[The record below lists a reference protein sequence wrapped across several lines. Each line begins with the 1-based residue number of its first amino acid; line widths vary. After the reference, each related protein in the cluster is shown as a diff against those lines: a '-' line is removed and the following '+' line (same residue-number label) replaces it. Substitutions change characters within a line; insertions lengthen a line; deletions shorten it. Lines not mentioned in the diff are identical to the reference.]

1 MTRCS
6 PGWQATSSPRS
17 FMARDRGP
25 NSGDGSLQPTH
36 AGLRGGRS
44 CRHSTA
50 LRPSMGFK
58 GADPNL
64 APDTL
69 AHRLGP
75 LPRESDL
82 PSVAP
87 ARNPWYPIG
96 TCHGHGEALGCP
108 WRSGNRGRVTSC
120 RLEAPPPTEGAIGEG
135 RFRVRS
141 APPRGQPAYVVGVDR
156 SAANSCQAALSWRA
170 PAASSAPSPHHLVE
184 PVPSRPHLRRQ
195 ALLVLPVVGRCIGC
209 YDILR
214 HLRMNEGGHTPVFA
228 PVGRARCCS
237 SGGRRQPG
245 RSGPDN
251 CHRRIGGRRRRE
263 LHQRL

>member
-1 MTRCS
+1 MSTPASIIPLAMGRGRLGDG
-6 PGWQATSSPRS
+6 PPVIEELVLRADRDILADGHL
-17 FMARDRGP
+17 MARDRGP

-141 APPRGQPAYVVGVDR
+141 APPQG
-156 SAANSCQAALSWRA
+156 AARVC
-170 PAASSAPSPHHLVE
+170 
-184 PVPSRPHLRRQ
+184 
-195 ALLVLPVVGRCIGC
+195 
-209 YDILR
+209 
-214 HLRMNEGGHTPVFA
+214 
-228 PVGRARCCS
+228 
-237 SGGRRQPG
+237 G
-245 RSGPDN
+245 RSGPLGGQLLPG
-251 CHRRIGGRRRRE
+251 CVVLVRTRRVECALAPPSRRTGP
-263 LHQRL
+263 

>member
-17 FMARDRGP
+17 VMARDRGP

-36 AGLRGGRS
+36 DGLRGGRS

-50 LRPSMGFK
+50 SRPSMGFK

-108 WRSGNRGRVTSC
+108 WRSGNRGRGMSC

-141 APPRGQPAYVVGVDR
+141 APPQG
-156 SAANSCQAALSWRA
+156 AARVC
-170 PAASSAPSPHHLVE
+170 
-184 PVPSRPHLRRQ
+184 
-195 ALLVLPVVGRCIGC
+195 
-209 YDILR
+209 
-214 HLRMNEGGHTPVFA
+214 
-228 PVGRARCCS
+228 
-237 SGGRRQPG
+237 G
-245 RSGPDN
+245 RSGPLGGQLLPG
-251 CHRRIGGRRRRE
+251 CVVLVRTRRVECALAPPSRRTGPSPPASSASGPARPPRPRE
-263 LHQRL
+263 VYRLLRHPPPSSHE